1 MDDTVQLL
9 LTDSRTFGAEGDV
22 VDGDVTSEAKSS
34 FGDEL
39 DGVPAADETRET
51 SHRGGQQSEKRK
63 IDGPTMS
70 PGGT

>member
-39 DGVPAADETRET
+39 DGVPAADET
-51 SHRGGQQSEKRK
+51 
-63 IDGPTMS
+63 
-70 PGGT
+70 